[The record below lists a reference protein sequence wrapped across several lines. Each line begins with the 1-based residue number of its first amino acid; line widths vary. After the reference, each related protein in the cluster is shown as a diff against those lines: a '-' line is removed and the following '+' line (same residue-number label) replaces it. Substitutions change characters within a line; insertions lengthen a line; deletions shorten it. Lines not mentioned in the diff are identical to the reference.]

1 MDNYYRRL
9 PSKPLQAGSPVY
21 RSDRVLAGSVTLE
34 SPALEVMTDLQRVK
48 VVTIGA
54 DASLDD
60 ALNRMVCA
68 GVRMLLVV
76 DREDAVLGVVTS
88 RDLSGER
95 PVEFASRERVARERI
110 RVGDVMTLR
119 EQMEVLCMDDIVKGR
134 VGDVVETLR
143 LAGRQHAVVVEKAGI
158 AGQMAVRG
166 IFSVTRIGRQLGVE
180 IQPTG
185 LVQSFAELEMV
196 MNASATR
203 AAAV

>member
-1 MDNYYRRL
+1 MVEFYKRL
-9 PSKPLQAGSPVY
+9 VSKPLPVGTPVY
-21 RSDRVLAGSVTLE
+21 RADRVLSGTVTLE
-34 SPALEVMTDLQRVK
+34 SPALDVMTDLKRVK
-48 VVTIGA
+48 VVTITA
-54 DASLDD
+54 DANLDD
-60 ALNRMVCA
+60 AINRMVCA

-76 DREDAVLGVVTS
+76 DRDDAVMGVLTS

-95 PVEFASRERVARERI
+95 PVEYASRERVARESI
-110 RVGDVMTLR
+110 RVGDIMTPR
-119 EQMEVLCMDDIVKGR
+119 EQMEVLCMDDVERSR
-134 VGDVVETLR
+134 VGDLVETLR

-158 AGQMAVRG
+158 AGQKAIRG

-196 MNASATR
+196 MNASTLR